1 MVFQAEVKE
10 VAERGGFALAPFC
23 NSLKY
28 NDLRHKPI
36 FAKQLSTLGCLGSV
50 WMFLHQF
57 DPKQGQIR
65 DKFASFWKDLKG
77 IVGGEAFPFFLLII
91 GTILPLPSGNG
102 EPGGK
107 SLSGT
112 KGQLE
117 DQLKKTIL
125 DVQELHQ
132 DYMSKLG
139 EKTDCLGAIYA
150 RFSTKH
156 QDSISDQ
163 VRKCLEFALKDG
175 IYVPLENIHYDLATK
190 GMKMNRPGLGKIR
203 ELLRNQAIKV
213 LLVFGTNRLARKQFK
228 ALQLIEEEVIGNKID
243 CVFVSQNIDTRK
255 KDNWRL
261 YLSFN
266 SMVDE
271 LNVHNYSE
279 NIRAAQERLFE
290 EGLVTGNITFGYQAV
305 ILEGRKTK
313 KGNPARM
320 LEIHPK
326 HSEIVRKIFEWFVK
340 DKISKRE
347 ITRKLCLE
355 HSNAIAKPWTYTMV
369 SSILANERYIGKWCY
384 GTKKSVWNSKKDYG
398 HQIPRLEPLKSI
410 QKENLRII
418 QDDLWNEAQARLLEN
433 PGYIKGRKPI
443 HEDDGKRPKVLN
455 GFFYCPTHS
464 QLLLVGGYFGRYYY
478 CPKCLKEPTETR
490 PLFTHLS
497 RRLAHKVMCSVAASF
512 IRKIQGVLDLV
523 YDVLV
528 SSFREP
534 PEEDSRKLAEKKNAV
549 RLLKIKIDKL
559 GSNLG
564 ETEEDIEESN
574 RILRQLR
581 LERARLH
588 AEISALENPS
598 KQPVP
603 PTKEELAA
611 EFQKLE
617 SLLEEKSRSSD
628 PVDQA
633 QLRSIFETLIDG
645 KISLVQKGLHKTK
658 EGYLE
663 GSFQLSISSLITK
676 GVDLDVFKECVT
688 VAFHEKPEHEI
699 KRENEM
705 LKVKELHEKGL
716 MNSQIAGCLGFCRS
730 KVTQLIQKWHQK
742 SGIPYQDG
750 RSRRALLSSKVHKE
764 SMHITLAEQAKT
776 LWDEN
781 ISVLQIAS
789 KLGCSAPTVE
799 KALNYW
805 HEARCMKRPN
815 NQERRQEL
823 LRRMK
828 DLYDQGKEYQEI
840 GAVIGLCA
848 RSVKLLLKDYFAT
861 LGITIPDGRSR
872 K

>member
-1 MVFQAEVKE
+1 M
-10 VAERGGFALAPFC
+10 GFTPAPFRKPIYC
-23 NSLKY
+23 
-28 NDLRHKPI
+28 NDLQHKPNSS
-36 FAKQLSTLGCLGSV
+36 KQLGTLGYLGSIGV
-50 WMFLHQF
+50 ILGQF
-57 DPKQGQIR
+57 DTKQGQIR
-65 DKFASFWKDLKG
+65 DKFASIWKAFKKVMRG
-77 IVGGEAFPFFLLII
+77 SAFPFILLML

-102 EPGGK
+102 EPGGEP
-107 SLSGT
+107 LSGT

-117 DQLKKTIL
+117 NQLKKTIL

-132 DYMSKLG
+132 AYMSKLG
-139 EKTDCLGAIYA
+139 EKTDYVGAVYA
-150 RFSTKH
+150 RFSTKF

-163 VRKCLEFALKDG
+163 VRKCLEFAQKDG

-203 ELLRNQAIKV
+203 ELLRTQAIKV

-228 ALQLIEEEVIGNKID
+228 ALQLIEEEVIGNEID

-305 ILEGRKTK
+305 VLEGRKTK

-326 HSEIVRKIFEWFVK
+326 HSEIVKKIFEWFVK
-340 DKISKRE
+340 DKIPKRE
-347 ITRKLCLE
+347 ITRKLCME
-355 HSNAIAKPWTYTMV
+355 HPDAIDKPWTFTMV
-369 SSILANERYIGKWCY
+369 SSILTNERYIGKWSY
-384 GTKKSVWNSKKDYG
+384 GTKKSVWNSKKDYV
-398 HQIPRLEPLKSI
+398 HQIPRPEPLKSI
-410 QKENLRII
+410 QKEHLRII

-433 PGYIKGRKPI
+433 PGYIKGRKAK

-455 GFFYCPTHS
+455 GFFYCPTHRQ
-464 QLLLVGGYFGRYYY
+464 QLLAGGCFGRYYY
-478 CPKCLKEPTETR
+478 CPKCLKEPPETR

-497 RRLAHKVMCSVAASF
+497 RRLAHKVMCRVAASF
-512 IRKIQGVLDLV
+512 IRKIQGVLDSVYEALV
-523 YDVLV
+523 E
-528 SSFREP
+528 SFREL
-534 PEEDSRKLAEKKNAV
+534 PEEDLRKLAEKKNAV

-559 GSNLG
+559 GINLG

-581 LERARLH
+581 QERARLH
-588 AEISALENPS
+588 AEISAMEMPRKNL
-598 KQPVP
+598 VP
-603 PTKEELAA
+603 PSKEELAA

-617 SLLEEKSRSSD
+617 SLLEEKCHSSD

-633 QLRSIFETLIDG
+633 RLRSIFESLIAG
-645 KISLVQKGLHKTK
+645 RINLVQKGLQKAK

-663 GSFQLSISSLITK
+663 GNFQLSISGLIADGK
-676 GVDLDVFKECVT
+676 ALESFEERVT
-688 VAFHEKPEHEI
+688 VSFHEKPEHEI
-699 KRENEM
+699 KSENEM

-716 MNSQIAGCLGFCRS
+716 MNSQIAANLGFCRG
-730 KVTQLIQKWHQK
+730 KVTQLLQKWHEK
-742 SGIPYQDG
+742 TGIPHQDG
-750 RSRRALLSSKVHKE
+750 RSRRALLSKKVHKE
-764 SMHITLAEQAKT
+764 SMHITFAEQAKT

-781 ISVLQIAS
+781 LSVLQIAS
-789 KLGCSAPTVE
+789 KLGCSTPTVE

-805 HEARCMKRPN
+805 HDSRGMKRPTN
-815 NQERRQEL
+815 EERRQEL

-828 DLYDQGKEYQEI
+828 ELYDQGKEYQEI
-840 GAVIGLCA
+840 GAVVGLCA
-848 RSVKLLLKDYFAT
+848 RSVSLQLRAYYQQLGLKL
-861 LGITIPDGRSR
+861 PDGRSTR
-872 K
+872 